1 MAIALRRDRLFY
13 VGMAVALA
21 VTAFVGFAPSYFLKP
36 LFRPASVLTPLM
48 HVHGLLFAAW
58 TLLLVVQT
66 SLVAAHRTDLHRKL
80 GVAGVGL
87 ALLMLAA
94 GGMLALTSARN
105 GLAPSGLDPVTFLS
119 IPLGALAMFAGFFGA
134 AIVKRRR
141 PATHKR
147 LMLLATIS
155 IITPAIA
162 RLWFVH
168 QRPPFALGLTNLF
181 VLAAVAHDWWR
192 DRRVHPVYI
201 WGGLFIL
208 VSGPLRIAV
217 GHTDLWHAIARM
229 LLRGG
234 E

>member
-1 MAIALRRDRLFY
+1 MASARSRFY

-21 VTAFVGFAPSYFLKP
+21 GTATVGFAPTYFLRP
-36 LFRPASVLTPLM
+36 VFRPATALTPLM

-66 SLVAAHRTDLHRKL
+66 TLVAARRTDLHRRL
-80 GVAGVGL
+80 GVAGVVLAPLMLGAGGLL
-87 ALLMLAA
+87 ALS
-94 GGMLALTSARN
+94 SARQ
-105 GLAPSGLDPVTFLS
+105 GLAPGGLDPLTFLAV
-119 IPLGALAMFAGFFGA
+119 PLGALAMFAAFFGA
-134 AIVKRRR
+134 AMALRRT

-162 RLWFVH
+162 RLWFAH
-168 QRPPFALGLTNLF
+168 QRPPIALGLTNLF
-181 VLAAVAHDWWR
+181 VLVAIGHDWWR

-208 VSGPLRIAV
+208 ISGPLRIAI
-217 GHTDLWHAIARM
+217 GHTDLWHAFARL
-229 LLRGG
+229 LLRAGT
-234 E
+234 

>member
-1 MAIALRRDRLFY
+1 MAGKRARLFY
-13 VGMAVALA
+13 LAMAVALA
-21 VTAFVGFAPSYFLKP
+21 ITAFVGFAPSYFLKP
-36 LFRPASVLTPLM
+36 IFRPAVVLTPLV
-48 HVHGLLFAAW
+48 HVHGLLFGTW

-66 SLVAAHRTDLHRKL
+66 SLVAAQRTDLHRKL
-80 GVAGVGL
+80 GVAGVVL

-94 GGMLALTSARN
+94 GGMLALDSARR
-105 GLAPSGLDPVTFLS
+105 GLAPGGVDPVTFLA

-134 AIVKRRR
+134 AIATRRR

-147 LMLLATIS
+147 LMLLATTS

-168 QRPPFALGLTNLF
+168 QQPPIALGLTNLF

-208 VSGPLRIAV
+208 VSGPMRIAI
-217 GHTDLWHAIARM
+217 GHTDLWHTIARM
-229 LLRGG
+229 LLRAGG
-234 E
+234 

>member
-1 MAIALRRDRLFY
+1 
-13 VGMAVALA
+13 MAVALA

-36 LFRPASVLTPLM
+36 MFRPAAVVTPLM

-66 SLVAAHRTDLHRKL
+66 TLVAAHRTDIHRKL
-80 GVAGVGL
+80 GVAGVVL
-87 ALLMLAA
+87 ALPMLAA
-94 GGMLALTSARN
+94 GGMLALDSARR
-105 GLAPSGLDPVTFLS
+105 GLAPSSLDPLTFLA

-134 AIVKRRR
+134 AMAKRRR

-168 QRPPFALGLTNLF
+168 QRPPIALGLTNLF
-181 VLAAVAHDWWR
+181 VLVAVVHDYWR

-201 WGGLFIL
+201 WGGLLIL
-208 VSGPLRIAV
+208 VSGPLRIAI

-229 LLRGG
+229 LVRGG